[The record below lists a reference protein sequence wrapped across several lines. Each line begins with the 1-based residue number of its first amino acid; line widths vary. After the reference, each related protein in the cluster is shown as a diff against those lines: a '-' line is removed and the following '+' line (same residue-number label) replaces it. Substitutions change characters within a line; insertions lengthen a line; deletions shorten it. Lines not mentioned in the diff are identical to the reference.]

1 LSRVILGYLGMSL
14 RQIEKSILVDKFS
27 LCVGAE
33 KNICTCVHVALFDA
47 LAHCVFVCF
56 AQ

>member
-1 LSRVILGYLGMSL
+1 MSL